1 MYFYFGSSIEG
12 TIVLLIVAIA
22 LTALIVGL
30 LGLTTYILL
39 VLNKIRQY
47 IKRRGDKQKGY
58 IKKSYERQD
67 QVFVRYRNE
76 LW

>member
-30 LGLTTYILL
+30 LGLTAYILL
-39 VLNKIRQY
+39 VLNKIRMY
-47 IKRRGDKQKGY
+47 IKRRGDK
-58 IKKSYERQD
+58 
-67 QVFVRYRNE
+67 
-76 LW
+76 

>member
-12 TIVLLIVAIA
+12 TIVLLIIAIS

-47 IKRRGDKQKGY
+47 IKRRGDK
-58 IKKSYERQD
+58 
-67 QVFVRYRNE
+67 
-76 LW
+76 